1 LRQVLKTRPSGDAEL
16 PQGGLAN
23 EDWVAVERRHVR
35 VPGDR
40 AIRLKLHAVTP
51 DVTYVLT
58 DFDAAGAMETT
69 GRELLE
75 KGLSIVAK
83 DRPGAVIV
91 TYGKKP

>member
-1 LRQVLKTRPSGDAEL
+1 
-16 PQGGLAN
+16 
-23 EDWVAVERRHVR
+23 
-35 VPGDR
+35 
-40 AIRLKLHAVTP
+40 VTP